1 MAELVQQAA
10 EAWRARAAYTSIS
23 IDATDVLPAS
33 AWADAARIRQ
43 VVDNLVSNAV
53 KYNVDGGSIAVRTS
67 SDGTSTFIDVQDTGV
82 GISAEDQRRLF
93 EQYFRARR
101 DVEGSGLGLSISR
114 DIVRAH
120 GGDITVRSA
129 PGTGSTFTVR
139 LPAQPRGPG
148 DRELHA

>member
-1 MAELVQQAA
+1 
-10 EAWRARAAYTSIS
+10 
-23 IDATDVLPAS
+23 
-33 AWADAARIRQ
+33 